1 MANRFDRYNGHLIA
15 LLKESI
21 SCSPETWDAGW
32 LTIDCDGT
40 YMNYSLKNA
49 ESEGKAQISAQ
60 LRQLCEDLYVEMR
73 QSGDLWVK
81 AVLHFFREEDAWSY
95 KLDFTYQDQAA
106 VQQPLERQPSQ
117 ETRSKA
123 WWRFWH

>member
-1 MANRFDRYNGHLIA
+1 MTNRFDRYNGHLIA

-40 YMNYSLKNA
+40 YMNYSLKNGK
-49 ESEGKAQISAQ
+49 SEDKAQISGQ

-73 QSGDLWVK
+73 ESGDWWVK
-81 AVLHFFREEDAWSY
+81 AVLHFFREEGAWSY
-95 KLDFTYQDQAA
+95 KLDFTYQDQPA
-106 VQQPLERQPSQ
+106 VGQPLERQPSQ
-117 ETRSKA
+117 ETHAKS
-123 WWRFWH
+123 WWKFWN